1 MKITDIAP
9 RRHRLSQLYIDGEAA
24 KSGRKD
30 KIHIYIDGEYLLTVD
45 EIFWFSCGLVSGDEI
60 NEEELTAFEE
70 AAGSRRAFNS
80 ALNSLDYRDHSEK
93 EIRAKLLRKH
103 DADYVDEAVEKLIEL
118 DLVNDERYAENY
130 ARELFERKKFG
141 KMRIKSEL
149 RAKGISPDIA
159 NAAVEELFEE
169 EEPDNVQRI
178 VDIIGKRYYN
188 RMNDEVGRKK
198 VFSALQRMGYSF
210 SDIREAM
217 SEFSDDEYYEDY

>member
-1 MKITDIAP
+1 MKIT
-9 RRHRLSQLYIDGEAA
+9 A

-30 KIHIYIDGEYLLTVD
+30 KMHIYIDGEYLLTVD
-45 EIFWFSCGLVSGDEI
+45 EVFWFSSGYISGDEI
-60 NEEELTAFEE
+60 NKEELTAFEE

-103 DADYVDEAVEKLIEL
+103 DADYVDEAVKKLIEL

-130 ARELFERKKFG
+130 AHELFEHKKFG
-141 KMRIKSEL
+141 IMRIKSEL
-149 RAKGISPDIA
+149 RAKGISADIA
-159 NAAVEELFEE
+159 NAAVEELFDE
-169 EEPDNVQRI
+169 EEPDNIQRI

-188 RMNDEVGRKK
+188 KMNDEVGRKK

>member
-1 MKITDIAP
+1 MKIT
-9 RRHRLSQLYIDGEAA
+9 A

-45 EIFWFSCGLVSGDEI
+45 EIFWFSCGYVSGDEI
-60 NEEELTAFEE
+60 DEEELTAFKE

-80 ALNSLDYRDHSEK
+80 ALNSLDYRDHSER
-93 EIRAKLLRKH
+93 EIRTKLLRKY
-103 DADYVDEAVEKLIEL
+103 DADYVEEAVGKLIDL

-130 ARELFERKKFG
+130 ARELYEHKKFG

-149 RAKGISPDIA
+149 RAKGIAADIA
-159 NAAVEELFEE
+159 NEAVDALFED
-169 EEPDNVQRI
+169 EEPDNIQRI

-188 RMNDEVGRKK
+188 RMNDDVGRKK
-198 VFSALQRMGYSF
+198 VFAALQRMGYSF

-217 SEFSDDEYYEDY
+217 SEFSDDEYFEEF

>member
-1 MKITDIAP
+1 MKIT
-9 RRHRLSQLYIDGEAA
+9 A

-149 RAKGISPDIA
+149 RAKGISPYIA

>member
-1 MKITDIAP
+1 MKIT
-9 RRHRLSQLYIDGEAA
+9 A

-149 RAKGISPDIA
+149 RAKGISADIA
-159 NAAVEELFEE
+159 NAAVEELFEEE

>member
-1 MKITDIAP
+1 MKIT
-9 RRHRLSQLYIDGEAA
+9 A

-103 DADYVDEAVEKLIEL
+103 DADYVDEAVEKLIDL

-130 ARELFERKKFG
+130 SRELFERKKFG

-149 RAKGISPDIA
+149 RAKGISADIA

-188 RMNDEVGRKK
+188 RMNDEVRRKK

>member
-1 MKITDIAP
+1 MKIT
-9 RRHRLSQLYIDGEAA
+9 A

-178 VDIIGKRYYN
+178 VDIIVKRYYN

>member
-1 MKITDIAP
+1 MKIT
-9 RRHRLSQLYIDGEAA
+9 A

-149 RAKGISPDIA
+149 RAKGISADIA
-159 NAAVEELFEE
+159 NAAVEDLFEE
-169 EEPDNVQRI
+169 EKPDNVQRI

>member
-1 MKITDIAP
+1 MKIT
-9 RRHRLSQLYIDGEAA
+9 A

-141 KMRIKSEL
+141 KLRIKSEL
-149 RAKGISPDIA
+149 RAKGISADIA

-188 RMNDEVGRKK
+188 RMNDEVRRKK

>member
-1 MKITDIAP
+1 MKIT
-9 RRHRLSQLYIDGEAA
+9 A

-149 RAKGISPDIA
+149 RAKGISADIA

-169 EEPDNVQRI
+169 EEPD
-178 VDIIGKRYYN
+178 

>member
-1 MKITDIAP
+1 MKIT
-9 RRHRLSQLYIDGEAA
+9 A
-24 KSGRKD
+24 KRGRAD
-30 KIHIYIDGEYLLTVD
+30 KIHIYIDGEYRLTVD
-45 EIFWFSCGLVSGDEI
+45 EIFWFSCGLISGDEI
-60 NEEELTAFEE
+60 NEAELTAFEE

-103 DADYVDEAVEKLIEL
+103 DADYVEEAIERLIEL
-118 DLVNDERYAENY
+118 DLINDERYAENY
-130 ARELFERKKFG
+130 ARELFEHKRFG
-141 KMRIKSEL
+141 RMRIISEL
-149 RAKGISPDIA
+149 RAKGISSDIA
-159 NAAVEELFEE
+159 NAAVDELFSE
-169 EEPDNVQRI
+169 EEPDNIQRI

-210 SDIREAM
+210 SDIRETM

>member
-1 MKITDIAP
+1 MKIT
-9 RRHRLSQLYIDGEAA
+9 A

-30 KIHIYIDGEYLLTVD
+30 KMHIYIDGEYLLTVD
-45 EIFWFSCGLVSGDEI
+45 EVFWFSSGYISGDEI
-60 NEEELTAFEE
+60 NKEELTAFEE

-93 EIRAKLLRKH
+93 DIRAKLLRKH
-103 DADYVDEAVEKLIEL
+103 DADYVDEAVKKLIEL

-130 ARELFERKKFG
+130 AHELFEHKKFG

-149 RAKGISPDIA
+149 RAKGISADIA
-159 NAAVEELFEE
+159 NTAVEELFDE
-169 EEPDNVQRI
+169 EEPDNIQRI

>member
-1 MKITDIAP
+1 MKIT
-9 RRHRLSQLYIDGEAA
+9 A

-30 KIHIYIDGEYLLTVD
+30 KMHIYIDGEYLLTVD
-45 EIFWFSCGLVSGDEI
+45 EVFWFSSGYISGDEI
-60 NEEELTAFEE
+60 NKEELTAFEE
-70 AAGSRRAFNS
+70 VAGSRRAFNS

-130 ARELFERKKFG
+130 AHELFEHKKFG

-149 RAKGISPDIA
+149 RAKGISADIA
-159 NAAVEELFEE
+159 NAAVEELFDE
-169 EEPDNVQRI
+169 EEPDNIQRI

>member
-1 MKITDIAP
+1 MKIT
-9 RRHRLSQLYIDGEAA
+9 A

-80 ALNSLDYRDHSEK
+80 AMNSLDYRDHSEK

-149 RAKGISPDIA
+149 RAKGISADIA

>member
-1 MKITDIAP
+1 MKIT
-9 RRHRLSQLYIDGEAA
+9 A

-93 EIRAKLLRKH
+93 KIRAKLLRKH

-149 RAKGISPDIA
+149 RAKGISTDIA

>member
-1 MKITDIAP
+1 MKIT
-9 RRHRLSQLYIDGEAA
+9 A

-30 KIHIYIDGEYLLTVD
+30 KMHIYIDGEYLLTVD
-45 EIFWFSCGLVSGDEI
+45 EVFWFSSGYISGDEI
-60 NEEELTAFEE
+60 NKEELTAFEE

-130 ARELFERKKFG
+130 AHELFEHKKFG

-149 RAKGISPDIA
+149 RAKGISADIA
-159 NAAVEELFEE
+159 NAAVEELFDE
-169 EEPDNVQRI
+169 EEPDNIQRI

>member
-1 MKITDIAP
+1 MKIT
-9 RRHRLSQLYIDGEAA
+9 A

-149 RAKGISPDIA
+149 RAKGISADIA

-188 RMNDEVGRKK
+188 RMNEEVGRKK

>member
-1 MKITDIAP
+1 MKIT
-9 RRHRLSQLYIDGEAA
+9 A

-30 KIHIYIDGEYLLTVD
+30 KIHIYINGEYLLTVD

-141 KMRIKSEL
+141 KMRLKSEL
-149 RAKGISPDIA
+149 RAKGISADIA

>member
-1 MKITDIAP
+1 MKIT
-9 RRHRLSQLYIDGEAA
+9 A

-149 RAKGISPDIA
+149 RAKGISADIA

-198 VFSALQRMGYSF
+198 VFSALQRMGYSS

>member
-1 MKITDIAP
+1 MKIT
-9 RRHRLSQLYIDGEAA
+9 A

-149 RAKGISPDIA
+149 RAKGISADIA

-188 RMNDEVGRKK
+188 RINDEVGRKK

>member
-1 MKITDIAP
+1 MKIT
-9 RRHRLSQLYIDGEAA
+9 A

-30 KIHIYIDGEYLLTVD
+30 KMHIYIDGEYLLTVD
-45 EIFWFSCGLVSGDEI
+45 EVFWFSSGYISGDEI
-60 NEEELTAFEE
+60 NKEELTAFED

-130 ARELFERKKFG
+130 AHELFEHKKFG

-149 RAKGISPDIA
+149 RAKGISADIA
-159 NAAVEELFEE
+159 NAAVEELFDE
-169 EEPDNVQRI
+169 EEPDNIQRI

>member
-1 MKITDIAP
+1 MKIT
-9 RRHRLSQLYIDGEAA
+9 A

-45 EIFWFSCGLVSGDEI
+45 EIFWFSCGYVSGDEI
-60 NEEELTAFEE
+60 NREELTAFEE

-80 ALNSLDYRDHSEK
+80 ALSSLDYRDHSEK

-103 DADYVDEAVEKLIEL
+103 DAEYVDEAVEKLIEL

-141 KMRIKSEL
+141 KMRIKAEL
-149 RAKGISPDIA
+149 RAKGISAETA
-159 NAAVEELFEE
+159 NSAVEALFED
-169 EEPDNVQRI
+169 EEPDNIQRI

>member
-1 MKITDIAP
+1 MKIT
-9 RRHRLSQLYIDGEAA
+9 A

-60 NEEELTAFEE
+60 KEEELTAFEE

-149 RAKGISPDIA
+149 RAKGISADIA

>member
-1 MKITDIAP
+1 MKIT
-9 RRHRLSQLYIDGEAA
+9 A

-70 AAGSRRAFNS
+70 AAGSRRALNS

-149 RAKGISPDIA
+149 RAKGISADIA

>member
-1 MKITDIAP
+1 MKIT
-9 RRHRLSQLYIDGEAA
+9 A

-30 KIHIYIDGEYLLTVD
+30 KMHIYIDGEYLLTVD
-45 EIFWFSCGLVSGDEI
+45 EVFWFSCGYISGDEI
-60 NEEELTAFEE
+60 NKEELTAFEE

-103 DADYVDEAVEKLIEL
+103 DADYVDEAVKKLIEL

-130 ARELFERKKFG
+130 AHELFEHKKFG

-149 RAKGISPDIA
+149 RAKGISADIA
-159 NAAVEELFEE
+159 NAAVEELFDE
-169 EEPDNVQRI
+169 EEPDNIQRI